1 MGQVLLAPDVDR
13 VQVVGAVLAV
23 GAGVALAVGLGVGF
37 IETTVTPLLH

>member
-1 MGQVLLAPDVDR
+1 MGVSVLPL
-13 VQVVGAVLAV
+13 VGAVLAVGVALAV